1 MKALQNFVAQ
11 KNHWNSFFNGT
22 QYSLNTAKDRQA
34 LADMIDSAL
43 SPENLTC
50 DGELPRSETSQGS
63 RRRWPSGL
71 LWPISS
77 PTPSHRSAICGRRTP
92 ESVLHAVATARTTT
106 RLFQDILR
114 RGHR

>member
-11 KNHWNSFFNGT
+11 KNHWNSFFKGP

-50 DGELPRSETSQGS
+50 DGELSRTEVNRRYKELMTAAKQLKKLDPSVKFYEYETE
-63 RRRWPSGL
+63 
-71 LWPISS
+71 I
-77 PTPSHRSAICGRRTP
+77 A
-92 ESVLHAVATARTTT
+92 
-106 RLFQDILR
+106 
-114 RGHR
+114 